1 MRQQVEHKRMTEKRS
16 KELLLSIELV
26 ADGCM
31 PSTVSYD
38 VNIKM
43 AQNAVKEVRVAR
55 KPHTMDIIIDMLY
68 FKIDSEEESK
78 HMNVNYAACLQ
89 ELHNVSIAH

>member
-1 MRQQVEHKRMTEKRS
+1 
-16 KELLLSIELV
+16 
-26 ADGCM
+26 
-31 PSTVSYD
+31 
-38 VNIKM
+38 M
-43 AQNAVKEVRVAR
+43 AQKAVRGVNVTR

-89 ELHNVSIAH
+89 ELSNVSIAH